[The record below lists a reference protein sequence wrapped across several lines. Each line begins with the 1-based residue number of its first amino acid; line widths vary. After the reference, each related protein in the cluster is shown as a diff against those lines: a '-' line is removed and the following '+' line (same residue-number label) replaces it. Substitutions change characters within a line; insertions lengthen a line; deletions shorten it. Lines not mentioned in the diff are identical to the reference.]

1 MYHNYLNSKPIF
13 TMTRIITS
21 VLTSFLLVF
30 SFVAQPAL
38 ASSGEEA
45 AAGVDHHERM
55 VWDIDNNHSNIL
67 FKINHFFNE
76 IPGTFHNFGGEVV
89 FDPENAENSEFDIE
103 IIVASVDTNVQ
114 DRDSHLRTDD
124 FFDVQSYPTMH
135 FRSTE
140 VRHVEGSDYVAH
152 GQLRIK
158 DVTREVELPFEFL
171 GVREHLMRD
180 NVLVAGLN
188 GNLTINRTD
197 FGVGVGDFASTAVIG
212 DEVNIQ
218 ITLQVHKEVSS

>member
-1 MYHNYLNSKPIF
+1 
-13 TMTRIITS
+13 MTRTIQLALSSAILMLC
-21 VLTSFLLVF
+21 LT
-30 SFVAQPAL
+30 AQPLL
-38 ASSGEEA
+38 ADSGNESASAE
-45 AAGVDHHERM
+45 DHHNKM
-55 VWDIDNNHSNIL
+55 VWNIDNNHSNIL

-76 IPGTFHNFGGEVV
+76 IPGTFHDFGGEVV
-89 FDPENAENSEFDIE
+89 FDPENAGNSMFDIE
-103 IIVASVDTNVQ
+103 IMVASVDTNVQ
-114 DRDSHLRTDD
+114 DRDQHLRTAD

-135 FRSTE
+135 FSSSE
-140 VRHVEGSDYVAH
+140 VRHVEGNNYVAE

-180 NVLVAGLN
+180 NTLVAGLH

-212 DEVNIQ
+212 DEVNIE
-218 ITLQVHKEVSS
+218 ITLQVNKEAS